1 VEKDPLEQTMLE
13 SAQESAQES
22 YDELTEVLVE
32 NGLMTV
38 DKTTFNHELTIGFTP
53 EKWGSDCPD
62 PFTQAAVIDKFF
74 EELTLLTTADTLR
87 IIAAYLK
94 HANATDYV
102 KSLEEDDDD
111 A

>member
-1 VEKDPLEQTMLE
+1 
-13 SAQESAQES
+13 
-22 YDELTEVLVE
+22 
-32 NGLMTV
+32 
-38 DKTTFNHELTIGFTP
+38 
-53 EKWGSDCPD
+53 
-62 PFTQAAVIDKFF
+62 
-74 EELTLLTTADTLR
+74 LLTTADTLR